1 MIDVKKLYFSYTDKP
16 FVENVSFHVGKGEI
30 FGFLGPSGAGKSTIQ
45 KVLTGLNTKYKG
57 SVKVAG
63 TEIRERTNRF
73 YENIGVDF
81 EFSTCYEKFTA
92 RQNLAYF
99 ASLYEKQPRSID
111 ELLHMVGLENDG
123 DKKVGDFSKGMRSR
137 LNFIKALI
145 HDPDILFLD
154 EPTSGLDPT
163 NNRLMKDIILAEKKR
178 GKTVIITTH
187 NMFDAT
193 ELCDQVAFIVAGK
206 VSALDSPHNLIM
218 SRGAAKIQYTYY
230 DKGEKTGEC
239 LLDRTTEDK
248 LLKNLISEN
257 RLLSIHSSEPTL
269 NDIFVDITGK
279 KVLQVGAGNIALR
292 RTESLLRFGADVT
305 VTASEIRMEFLQL
318 QQKYGRKRL
327 ELIRSPFMHGM
338 TRGYEL
344 VLTATGDEKA
354 DLEVWEECKKHHI
367 WVNVASDQALCD
379 FRFPALVEED
389 DIVAG
394 INSCNNDHGKVREVS
409 AKIREILGT
418 VDYNNVE
425 E

>member
-1 MIDVKKLYFSYTDKP
+1 MIDVKRLYFSYTDKP
-16 FVENVSFHVGKGEI
+16 FVENISFHVGKGEI

-206 VSALDSPHNLIM
+206 VSALDSHHNLIM

-269 NDIFVDITGK
+269 NDIFVDITGRT
-279 KVLQVGAGNIALR
+279 LQ
-292 RTESLLRFGADVT
+292 
-305 VTASEIRMEFLQL
+305 
-318 QQKYGRKRL
+318 
-327 ELIRSPFMHGM
+327 
-338 TRGYEL
+338 
-344 VLTATGDEKA
+344 
-354 DLEVWEECKKHHI
+354 
-367 WVNVASDQALCD
+367 
-379 FRFPALVEED
+379 
-389 DIVAG
+389 
-394 INSCNNDHGKVREVS
+394 
-409 AKIREILGT
+409 
-418 VDYNNVE
+418 
-425 E
+425 